1 MLGARIG
8 TAAGRAL
15 AVPAIVALATAGTL
29 AVDPARVVFCA
40 PGYPGSTEQAQP
52 SMDAFAD
59 RLGAESGLPGE
70 VAAVYHESEAD
81 GLRALSDPSVVAAVV
96 TLPFFLA
103 HGAEAGLVPELEAV
117 PVEGDPERWSLV
129 AAKGAIGAPPD
140 LAGWEITSL
149 AGYAPAFV
157 RGPALGEWGEIPE
170 AASITFTNRPL
181 SALRKAS
188 RGERVAVLL
197 DAAQHAALEGL
208 PFAGDLETL
217 HRSGP
222 MPGSLLCTV
231 GEGGERAAAVVRA
244 LGSLSGTV
252 EGAAALESLRLK
264 GFRETDTARLAA
276 VEERFLE
283 ASRP

>member
-8 TAAGRAL
+8 TPVGRAL
-15 AVPAIVALATAGTL
+15 AFAVMFALATAAAL
-29 AVDPARVVFCA
+29 AAEPARVVFCA
-40 PGYPGSTEQAQP
+40 PGYPGTTEQAQP
-52 SMDAFAD
+52 SMDAFAE
-59 RLGAESGLPGE
+59 RLGAEAGLPGK
-70 VAAVYHESEAD
+70 VAAVYHESDAE

-103 HGAEAGLVPELEAV
+103 HRAEAGLVPELEAV

-129 AAKGAIGAPPD
+129 AAKGAIGAPAD
-140 LAGWEITSL
+140 LAGWEIASL
-149 AGYAPAFV
+149 AGYVPAFV
-157 RGPALGEWGEIPE
+157 RGPALGEWGELPE
-170 AASITFTNRPL
+170 ATAIAFTNRPL

-244 LGSLSGTV
+244 LASLSGTAG
-252 EGAAALESLRLK
+252 GAAALESLRLT
-264 GFRETDTARLAA
+264 GFREPDTARLAE
-276 VEERFLE
+276 VEERYVE